1 MKSQHGVVTDL
12 LLGVPTAKQLRL
24 QIHLIKRVD
33 GLIVVRLDL
42 SCIALSAAKSGS
54 RVIEWHRAAW
64 KDWAGGRGAAP
75 WTAIYLGEGARGA
88 SRVDKKTTTDD
99 SNNVEHTLRDIL
111 ETLVGSHDC
120 DVVTIKLIS
129 RSKPGLDLEM
139 QSLKAVDG
147 GATRKKSAGR
157 LKPRDRRKWTR
168 SRKKDYS
175 GEEKNR
181 SSVPSVLQLRTNE
194 SMIVVAIV
202 AVCSRQC
209 GCGREAKERARGK
222 GGKISKFMSAS
233 GSIIP
238 SPAHTLA
245 HTRARAHTHTHTHP
259 LMCPLLPHTKSRWGN
274 FFSRRSS
281 TVFWGPAGP
290 GLGPRTLWASLWL
303 AIGGFSRVHVSS
315 RVVSLWSLPIFGFP
329 RWPFVSAQCL
339 VPVATQAV
347 VQVFQPEFQCLQPAR
362 GPERIFHASHLY

>member
-1 MKSQHGVVTDL
+1 M
-12 LLGVPTAKQLRL
+12 
-24 QIHLIKRVD
+24 
-33 GLIVVRLDL
+33 
-42 SCIALSAAKSGS
+42 
-54 RVIEWHRAAW
+54 
-64 KDWAGGRGAAP
+64 
-75 WTAIYLGEGARGA
+75 
-88 SRVDKKTTTDD
+88 
-99 SNNVEHTLRDIL
+99 
-111 ETLVGSHDC
+111 
-120 DVVTIKLIS
+120 IS

-245 HTRARAHTHTHTHP
+245 HTRARAHTHTHTHTSIDVSPAATHKVAVGQFFFTP
-259 LMCPLLPHTKSRWGN
+259 LVHG
-274 FFSRRSS
+274 F
-281 TVFWGPAGP
+281 
-290 GLGPRTLWASLWL
+290 LGPSRTRTRTPDPL
-303 AIGGFSRVHVSS
+303 GFSTACNWG
-315 RVVSLWSLPIFGFP
+315 L
-329 RWPFVSAQCL
+329 
-339 VPVATQAV
+339 
-347 VQVFQPEFQCLQPAR
+347 
-362 GPERIFHASHLY
+362 